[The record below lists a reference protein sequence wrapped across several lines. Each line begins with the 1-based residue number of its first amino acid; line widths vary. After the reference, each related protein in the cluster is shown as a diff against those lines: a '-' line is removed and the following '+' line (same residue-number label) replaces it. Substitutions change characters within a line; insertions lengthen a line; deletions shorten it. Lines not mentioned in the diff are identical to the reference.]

1 MPILIATL
9 VLAVLFGLFAPSRVA
24 VALTAVAAA
33 FTAFVF
39 IWAVAD
45 GKGDDPWWLVLVGIG
60 GGVLEILICLWLVG
74 RRTPKPVP
82 TRT

>member
-24 VALTAVAAA
+24 VVLTAVAAG
-33 FTAFVF
+33 FTAFAF

-45 GKGDDPWWLVLVGIG
+45 GKGDDPWWLVLVGTG
-60 GGVLEILICLWLVG
+60 GGVLAILICLWLTG
-74 RRTPKPVP
+74 RRAPKPVGA
-82 TRT
+82 RT